1 MTDALNSA
9 NVVANSLVERRLPG
23 DQGLS
28 ASNQVGPSGL
38 QAGLGVAAAL
48 SLAACGSGGSGT
60 GGGGAPIPTPSPTP
74 TPVPLSL
81 SQASRFLSQAAIGY
95 GKADIT
101 ALTGSSIS
109 VWLNTQFAT
118 PRRQKFWDFLITGG
132 YDAAANVNTN
142 AGFDPMVWSQLI
154 SGGDVL
160 RQRVGL
166 SLLNMWV
173 TSIDGFG
180 APWESFIMAAYLDVL
195 WDNAFGNYRD
205 IMEGVSTSAAMG
217 YYLTFLGNQKANPAT
232 GSIPDENYAREL
244 MQLFTI
250 GLNQLNMDGTPV
262 TSGGNP
268 VPTYTQEEV
277 SQHARVWTGYALASG
292 DNSTPARFRLPLVI
306 NPAQHETGAINFLGI
321 SIPSGHD
328 GATARRMALDGLF
341 ANASLPPFVSKQLIQ
356 RMVTSNPSP
365 AYVNR
370 VANVF
375 ANNGSG
381 VRGDMKAVIQAIL
394 TDVEARDDSQVDSAS
409 FGKLREPVVR
419 MVQWAR
425 AFGVTSPT
433 NAWPFGNNASSSTR
447 LAESPGRAP
456 SVFNWFRPGYTPPG
470 TAIASKGMV
479 APEFQIANEP
489 SVIAYINYIQTL
501 IINGAGEAKP
511 NYDELTPLA
520 TDSSALLNEL
530 NLILAAGQIGATT
543 IGQMKIALDTIS
555 VATSTGITNRIQAAI
570 VLVMASPEYL
580 VQR

>member
-1 MTDALNSA
+1 MTDALTEADPAARSDPASNPLSGNPDA
-9 NVVANSLVERRLPG
+9 AQ

-28 ASNQVGPSGL
+28 LGL
-38 QAGLGVAAAL
+38 RAGAAAAAAAT
-48 SLAACGSGGSGT
+48 LAACGSGGSSA
-60 GGGGAPIPTPSPTP
+60 GGGPPLPTP
-74 TPVPLSL
+74 TPTPTVAPLSQA
-81 SQASRFLSQAAIGY
+81 QASRFLSQAAIGY
-95 GKADIT
+95 GKAEIT
-101 ALTGSSIS
+101 ALAGSSINA
-109 VWLNTQFAT
+109 WLNAQFAM
-118 PRRQKFWDFLITGG
+118 PRPQKFWDFLIAGG
-132 YDAAANVNTN
+132 YDAAANINTN
-142 AGFDPMVWSQLI
+142 NGFDPMIWSQLI
-154 SGGDVL
+154 SSADVL

-180 APWESFIMAAYLDVL
+180 AQWEPFIMAAYLDVL

-205 IMEGVSTSAAMG
+205 IMEGVSTSVAMG
-217 YYLTFLGNQKANPAT
+217 YYLTFLGNTKANPAT

-268 VPTYTQEEV
+268 VPTYTQDDV
-277 SQHARVWTGYALASG
+277 SQHARVWTGYLFANS
-292 DNSTPARFRLPLVI
+292 DNSTPARMRLPMVV
-306 NPAQHETGAINFLGI
+306 NPGLHETGAINFLGI
-321 SIPSGHD
+321 AIPAGHD

-341 ANASLPPFVSKQLIQ
+341 AHASLPPFVSKQLIQ

-375 ANNGSG
+375 VNNGSG

-394 TDVEARDDSQVDSAS
+394 TDAEARDDSQVDSAS

-425 AFGVTSPT
+425 AFGVNSPT
-433 NAWPFGNNASSSTR
+433 NAWSFGNTSSSATR
-447 LAESPGRAP
+447 LAESPGHAP

-470 TAIASKGMV
+470 TTIASKGLV

-489 SVIAYINYIQTL
+489 SVIAYINYMQAL
-501 IINGAGEAKP
+501 IVNGAGDAKP
-511 NYDELTPLA
+511 NYDALTPLA
-520 TDSSALLNEL
+520 PDSLALLNEL
-530 NLILAAGQIGATT
+530 NLILAAGQISAAT
-543 IGQMKIALDTIS
+543 IALMKAALDTIS